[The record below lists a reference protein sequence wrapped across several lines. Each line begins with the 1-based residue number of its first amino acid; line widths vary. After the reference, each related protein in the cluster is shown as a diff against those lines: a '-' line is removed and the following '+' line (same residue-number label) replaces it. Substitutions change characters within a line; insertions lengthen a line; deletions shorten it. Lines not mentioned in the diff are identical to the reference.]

1 MVAGTFHIRRISIY
15 ITRRDAVIPA
25 LNGTDYER
33 RWMAYHYKQR
43 ATLLTDDESKAL
55 AFVCRYSSSFSE
67 PSTLDGD
74 EWLQS
79 RSALLFDT
87 TPRHGVI
94 SFATFRD
101 SVVVSFARV
110 ECPTSCNIHPVMRR
124 HTSEQQRLPTA
135 KLRKPKNRSASLIGC
150 FAPRRGP
157 EPLGIRSGRAGEENF
172 QLLPRIETRFYGRS
186 ACIPSP
192 RPAHDAVY
200 SHAPHNDVS
209 VNDGPHIRRWSH
221 KIIIL

>member
-15 ITRRDAVIPA
+15 ITWRDAVIPA

-55 AFVCRYSSSFSE
+55 AFVCGYSSSFSE

-79 RSALLFDT
+79 RSALLFDM
-87 TPRHGVI
+87 TPRHRVI

-110 ECPTSCNIHPVMRR
+110 ECPTSSTFTRWWGAIPRN
-124 HTSEQQRLPTA
+124 
-135 KLRKPKNRSASLIGC
+135 NRD
-150 FAPRRGP
+150 
-157 EPLGIRSGRAGEENF
+157 F
-172 QLLPRIETRFYGRS
+172 QLRNFESLKTGQRPLS
-186 ACIPSP
+186 AALRLEEVPN
-192 RPAHDAVY
+192 H
-200 SHAPHNDVS
+200 
-209 VNDGPHIRRWSH
+209 
-221 KIIIL
+221 LE